1 MDPVLQMVFLIAFII
16 ILGALGEYIFE
27 RTSIPDMVWLVAAGI
42 VAGPILDVISPGML
56 QPVMPFFGAIALI
69 SILAGGG
76 LKLRIAEVTE
86 AAPRA
91 ITLGLVSFVFA
102 LIGTC
107 LFFFVTI
114 KIGLVKPCGLLSW
127 ITIGAIM
134 GGTSSLVVIPAMS
147 GKTVD
152 PRVARLLELE
162 SCVTDAVCMVVALSA
177 IDLIVKGTFSLDY
190 PLYAIAKAVLV
201 AIIFGVI
208 GAIAVSPLLAILR
221 GRDHAYTV
229 FLAGFLIIYGCI
241 NLAGGNGALG
251 VLVSALL
258 IGNASEVL
266 KKLRITRFKRSSY
279 QYRPSDL
286 VIHDHISFFIKSFF
300 FFMIGLMFPTSPR
313 LILLGAA
320 FAVML
325 LIFRW
330 PAVKLSL
337 WGAGMSR
344 SQHSLAVVAIPRGMA
359 AGVLSMVPMQRGMAN
374 AENLIPGV
382 FAGIIFTILLFT
394 VGFALV
400 QRSAKTHNQKW
411 PGPKVGSS

>member
-16 ILGALGEYIFE
+16 ILGALGEYIFT
-27 RTSIPDMVWLVAAGI
+27 RTGIPDMVWLVAAGI
-42 VAGPILDVISPGML
+42 VAGPFLNVISSSML
-56 QPVMPFFGAIALI
+56 LPVMPFFGAIALI

-76 LKLRIAEVTE
+76 LKLRISEVTE

-91 ITLGLVSFVFA
+91 ITLGLVGFIFVI
-102 LIGTC
+102 IGSC
-107 LFFFVTI
+107 LFFLVTTTTGI
-114 KIGLVKPCGLLSW
+114 TKSSGLMYW
-127 ITIGAIM
+127 IMIGAIM

-152 PRVARLLELE
+152 PRMARLLELE
-162 SCVTDAVCMVVALSA
+162 SCVTDAVCMVVSLSV

-190 PLYAIAKAVLV
+190 PLIAISQAILV
-201 AIIFGVI
+201 ATLFGVV
-208 GAIAVSPLLAILR
+208 GAIAIAPLLAVLR
-221 GRDHAYTV
+221 GKDHAYTV

-258 IGNASEVL
+258 IGNSSEVL
-266 KKLRITRFKRSSY
+266 KKLHITCFKRSSY

-344 SQHSLAVVAIPRGMA
+344 TQQALAVVAIPRGMA
-359 AGVLSMVPMQRGMAN
+359 AGVLSMVPMQRGIAN
-374 AENLIPGV
+374 SENLVSAV
-382 FAGIIFTILLFT
+382 FAGIVFTILLFT

-400 QRSAKTHNQKW
+400 QRASKACDHVKT
-411 PGPKVGSS
+411 GPLVE

>member
-16 ILGALGEYIFE
+16 ILGAMGEYIFT

-42 VAGPILDVISPGML
+42 VAGPVLKVISPEIL
-56 QPVMPFFGAIALI
+56 QPVMPFFGAIALV

-76 LKLRIAEVTE
+76 MKLRIAEVTE

-91 ITLGLVSFVFA
+91 ITLGLVGFVFVI
-102 LIGTC
+102 IGSC
-107 LFFFVTI
+107 IFFFVTT
-114 KIGLVKPCGLLSW
+114 KIGLTKPSGVMIW
-127 ITIGAIM
+127 IMIGAIM

-152 PRVARLLELE
+152 PRIARLLELE
-162 SCVTDAVCMVVALSA
+162 SCVTDAICMVVALSV
-177 IDLIVKGTFSLDY
+177 IDLVVKGTFSLDY
-190 PLYAIAKAVLV
+190 PLYAISQAVLV
-201 AIIFGVI
+201 ALIFGVI
-208 GAIAVSPLLAILR
+208 GAMALAPLLAILR
-221 GRDHAYTV
+221 GQDHAYTV
-229 FLAGFLIIYGCI
+229 FLAGFLVIYGCT
-241 NLAGGNGALG
+241 NMAGGNGALG
-251 VLVSALL
+251 ILFSALL
-258 IGNASEVL
+258 IGNSSEVL

-279 QYRPSDL
+279 QHQPSDL

-344 SQHSLAVVAIPRGMA
+344 SQQSLAVIAIPRGMA
-359 AGVLSMVPMQRGMAN
+359 AGVLSMMPLQRGIAN
-374 AENLIPGV
+374 TENLVSGV
-382 FAGIIFTILLFT
+382 FAGIVFTILLFT

-400 QRSAKTHNQKW
+400 QRAGKSKALSMSGLQE
-411 PGPKVGSS
+411 